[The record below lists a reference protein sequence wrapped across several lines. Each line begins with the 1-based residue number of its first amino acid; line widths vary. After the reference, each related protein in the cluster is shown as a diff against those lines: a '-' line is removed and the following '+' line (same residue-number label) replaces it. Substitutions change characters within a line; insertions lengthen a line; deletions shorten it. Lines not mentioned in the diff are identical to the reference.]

1 MSTIDPATTDRRS
14 LRTRRALVEA
24 LAEEITA
31 TGDLTRVTVTAVTE
45 RAGVTRRTFY
55 SHFRDI
61 PDLVART
68 EDELVQGLVC
78 HVTNVARVHLPELH
92 DCLDAHEPCPG
103 LVGLL
108 EHMAEH
114 GHLYAALLGE
124 GGDPGLAPRIKE
136 AVHDAVI
143 GRALDGISSLAVG
156 PFLEYYV
163 SYVISAEVGVIGR
176 WLEGGMRE
184 TPEAMARIMT
194 LLAFV
199 RPGDLYG
206 YPLDI
211 NVPAYGLALTQMKE
225 EDDD

>member
-1 MSTIDPATTDRRS
+1 MISTPTTDRRA
-14 LRTRRALVEA
+14 LRTRHALVEA
-24 LAEEITA
+24 LAEEIVEA
-31 TGDLTRVTVTAVTE
+31 GDLTRVTVTAVSE

-61 PDLVART
+61 PDIVARA
-68 EDELVQGLVC
+68 EDDLLAGLVC
-78 HVTNVARVHLPELH
+78 HVTSISQVNLAELH
-92 DCLDAHEPCPG
+92 ECLDAHEPCPG

-108 EHMAEH
+108 EHMAKH
-114 GHLYAALLGE
+114 GRLYAALLGE
-124 GGDPGLAPRIKE
+124 GGDPGFAPRIKD
-136 AVHDAVI
+136 AVFGAVI
-143 GRALDGISSLAVG
+143 GRAMDGIDERAVG

-176 WLEGGMRE
+176 WFEGGLAE
-184 TPEAMARIMT
+184 SPDTMARIMT

-206 YPLDI
+206 RPLDI
-211 NVPAYGLALTQMKE
+211 NVPAYGLALMQKKE